1 MKLATLKST
10 SLDGQLVVVSRDQRL
25 AKVVPDIAST
35 LQQAIDRWEE
45 VSGALKRVYDGINE
59 PCDFLPKGTV
69 AFNPNEACSPLPR
82 AYQWCDG
89 STYIAHTERMH
100 RWRQLEIPNV
110 LFEEPLVYQGG
121 ADTFLGPCDPI
132 ELGSEEWGLDFEAEI
147 AVITGAVR
155 MGTPVSRAGT
165 HIKLL
170 MLCNDISLR
179 NLIPREL
186 SKGFGFY
193 QSKPSSAFSP
203 VAVTPDELGTDWDGS
218 RLHATVV
225 SILNGIEFGRPNS
238 GVEMQFGFADIIGH
252 AAKTRDL
259 GPGSIFGSGTV
270 ANRDISVGSSCITER
285 RMIET
290 IQNGKAK
297 TDYMKFGDRVR
308 IEAFGSDGASLFG
321 AINQVVEP
329 FRRRACR
336 ARKPKSVTAI

>member
-1 MKLATLKST
+1 MKLATLKS
-10 SLDGQLVVVSRDQRL
+10 SSPDGQLAVVSRDLRF
-25 AKVVPDIAST
+25 AKAVPDIAST
-35 LQQAIDRWEE
+35 LQQALDRWEE
-45 VSGALKRVYDGINE
+45 VSEALRRVYDDINE
-59 PCDFLPKGTV
+59 SSDLLPKGGV
-69 AFNPNEACSPLPR
+69 AFNPNGACSPLPR

-89 STYIAHTERMH
+89 STYIAHTERMA
-100 RWRQLEIPNV
+100 RWRQMEIPKV

-121 ADTFLGPCDPI
+121 SDIFLGPCDPI
-132 ELGSEEWGLDFEAEI
+132 ELTSEEWGLDFEAEI

-155 MGTPVSRAGT
+155 MGTPASRAGT

-170 MLCNDISLR
+170 MLCNDVSLR

-186 SKGFGFY
+186 GKGFGFY

-203 VAVTPDELGTDWDGS
+203 VAVTPDELGPDWDGS
-218 RLHATVV
+218 RLHATVI
-225 SILNGIEFGRPNS
+225 SNLNGVEFGRPNS
-238 GVEMQFGFADIIGH
+238 GVEMQFGFADIIAH

-270 ANRDISVGSSCITER
+270 ANRDLSVGSSCITER

-290 IQNGKAK
+290 VENGKAK
-297 TDYMKFGDRVR
+297 TDYLAFGDRVR

-329 FRRRACR
+329 FRG
-336 ARKPKSVTAI
+336 

>member
-1 MKLATLKST
+1 MKLATLKS
-10 SLDGQLVVVSRDQRL
+10 SSPDGQLVVVSRDQRF
-25 AKVVPDIAST
+25 AKAVPNIAST
-35 LQQAIDRWEE
+35 LQQALDRWEE
-45 VSGALKRVYDGINE
+45 VSGALGRVYDDINE
-59 PCDFLPKGTV
+59 SSELLPRGVV
-69 AFNPNEACSPLPR
+69 AFDPNEASSPLPR

-100 RWRQLEIPNV
+100 RWRQMEIPDA

-132 ELGSEEWGLDFEAEI
+132 ELTSEEWGLDFEAEI

-155 MGTPVSRAGT
+155 MGTPASRAGA

-170 MLCNDISLR
+170 MLCNDVSLR

-186 SKGFGFY
+186 AKGFGFY

-203 VAVTPDELGTDWDGS
+203 VAVTPDELGPDWDGN

-225 SILNGIEFGRPNS
+225 SNLNGAEFGRPNS
-238 GVEMQFGFADIIGH
+238 GVEMQFGFTDIIAH

-270 ANRDISVGSSCITER
+270 ANRDISVGSSCITEK

-290 IQNGKAK
+290 IENGKAN
-297 TDYMKFGDRVR
+297 TDYMKFGDRIR

-329 FRRRACR
+329 FCGCVSAGGH
-336 ARKPKSVTAI
+336 A

>member
-10 SLDGQLVVVSRDQRL
+10 SLDGQLVVVSGDLRF
-25 AKVVPDIAST
+25 AKAVPNIAST
-35 LQQAIDRWEE
+35 LQQALDRWDD
-45 VSGALKRVYDGINE
+45 VSGALKRVYDDINE
-59 PCDFLPKGTV
+59 SADLLPKGTV

-89 STYIAHTERMH
+89 STYMAHTERMY
-100 RWRQLEIPNV
+100 RWRQIEIPKV

-121 ADTFLGPCDPI
+121 SDTFVGPCDPI
-132 ELGSEEWGLDFEAEI
+132 ELTSEEWGLDFEAEI

-155 MGTPVSRAGT
+155 MGTPASRAGA

-170 MLCNDISLR
+170 MLCNDVSLR

-186 SKGFGFY
+186 GKGFGFY

-203 VAVTPDELGTDWDGS
+203 VAVTPDELGPDWDGNK
-218 RLHATVV
+218 LHVTVV
-225 SILNGIEFGRPNS
+225 SNLNGVEFGRPNS
-238 GVEMQFGFADIIGH
+238 GVEMQFGFADIIAH

-270 ANRDISVGSSCITER
+270 ANRDISVGSSCITEK

-290 IQNGKAK
+290 VENGKAK
-297 TDYMKFGDRVR
+297 TDYLKIGDRVR
-308 IEAFGSDGASLFG
+308 IEALGSDGASLFG
-321 AINQVVEP
+321 AINQLVEL
-329 FRRRACR
+329 FRG
-336 ARKPKSVTAI
+336 